1 MDTLSQIHSSQANLV
16 PSIEIELEESET
28 YESLLDIKQRERTF
42 SIFEAP
48 TEQKTTNAFDFD
60 DFLAHLQ
67 QNKAEKKIGR
77 NHQQSA
83 LEFKEMLKKM
93 KFPGISREEALYY
106 VEAFT
111 IFDLDGNG
119 AINEQELIH
128 AMDTLE
134 MNMTPD
140 QVKRMIQTVDV
151 DGNGDVS
158 LEEFIRLMVSIRSK
172 NRFISSDSQIK
183 EAFSVVDLD
192 RDGLIGPDDLV
203 ALFVEVGEVITYETA
218 QEMIA
223 AVSKNKEDPKV
234 GISDFIV
241 LLKDHDL

>member
-1 MDTLSQIHSSQANLV
+1 MATLSLSQANLNEI
-16 PSIEIELEESET
+16 PQIEITGEEEEP
-28 YESLLDIKQRERTF
+28 YESLPDIPQRERTF
-42 SIFEAP
+42 SIFESP
-48 TEQKTTNAFDFD
+48 PEQKATNAFDFD
-60 DFLAHLQ
+60 DFLTHLQ

-77 NHQQSA
+77 NNQQSA

-119 AINEQELIH
+119 AINEQELIY

-192 RDGLIGPDDLV
+192 KDGLIGPDDLV
-203 ALFVEVGEVITYETA
+203 ALFVEVGEVITYEMA

-223 AVSKNKEDPKV
+223 AVSKNKEDPRV
-234 GISDFIV
+234 GISDFTF
-241 LLKDHDL
+241 LLKDHDP